1 MSKQL
6 SKNFIVQTELFVNY
20 FRIDWYDVDDN
31 DSQSVLLHCKL

>member
-1 MSKQL
+1 MSNLK
-6 SKNFIVQTELFVNY
+6 SENFIVQNELFVNY